1 MPQCLMVILRNDATY
16 LMQQVLLTKRGP
28 ERFLLTKCGPER
40 FLLTKCGP
48 YYISVVPAYF
58 VAIIII
64 TSAMLAYP

>member
-16 LMQQVLLTKRGP
+16 LMQQV
-28 ERFLLTKCGPER
+28 LLTKCGPER